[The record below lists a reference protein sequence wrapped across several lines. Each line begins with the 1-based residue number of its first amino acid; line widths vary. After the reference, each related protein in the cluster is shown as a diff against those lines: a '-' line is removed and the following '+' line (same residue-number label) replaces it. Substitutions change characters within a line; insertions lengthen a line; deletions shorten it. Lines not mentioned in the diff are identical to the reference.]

1 MLLTKL
7 KDKVMNLQKLDNCY
21 RDAMEISDLFEIL
34 NIYLENYQDEIPI
47 ASKII
52 TLTNLIHHKN
62 ENIVDNLDDIVSEE
76 NFKKHGW

>member
-1 MLLTKL
+1 
-7 KDKVMNLQKLDNCY
+7 MNLQKLDNCY

>member
-1 MLLTKL
+1 
-7 KDKVMNLQKLDNCY
+7 MNLQKLDNCY

-52 TLTNLIHHKN
+52 TLTNVIHYKN
-62 ENIVDNLDDIVSEE
+62 ENIVYNLDDIVSEE
-76 NFKKHGW
+76 NFKIHGF

>member
-1 MLLTKL
+1 
-7 KDKVMNLQKLDNCY
+7 
-21 RDAMEISDLFEIL
+21 MEISDLFEIL

>member
-1 MLLTKL
+1 
-7 KDKVMNLQKLDNCY
+7 MNLQKLDNCY

-76 NFKKHGW
+76 NFKIHGF

>member
-1 MLLTKL
+1 M
-7 KDKVMNLQKLDNCY
+7 DIQKLDNCY
-21 RDAMEISDLFEIL
+21 LDAMEISDLFEIL

>member
-76 NFKKHGW
+76 NFKIHGF

>member
-1 MLLTKL
+1 M
-7 KDKVMNLQKLDNCY
+7 DIQKLDNCY

>member
-52 TLTNLIHHKN
+52 TLTNVIHYKN
-62 ENIVDNLDDIVSEE
+62 ENIVYNLDDIVSEE
-76 NFKKHGW
+76 NFKIHGF

>member
-1 MLLTKL
+1 
-7 KDKVMNLQKLDNCY
+7 MNLQKLDNCY
-21 RDAMEISDLFEIL
+21 RDAMEISDLLEIL

-52 TLTNLIHHKN
+52 TLTNVIHYKN
-62 ENIVDNLDDIVSEE
+62 ENIVYNLDDIVSEE

>member
-1 MLLTKL
+1 M
-7 KDKVMNLQKLDNCY
+7 DIQKLDNCY

-62 ENIVDNLDDIVSEE
+62 ENIADNLDDIVSEE